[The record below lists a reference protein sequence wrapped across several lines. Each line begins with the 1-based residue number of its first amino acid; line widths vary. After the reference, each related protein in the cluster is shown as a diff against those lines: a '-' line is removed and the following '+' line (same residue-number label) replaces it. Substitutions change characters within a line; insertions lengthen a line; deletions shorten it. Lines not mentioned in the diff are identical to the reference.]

1 MTQYLIKIAATTLI
15 VVAVSEIAKRSSV
28 AGAILASIPIVSVL
42 AMIWLYSDTRDVA
55 QVGAFSRSIVWLVVP
70 SLVLFV
76 SLPVLLEREYGF
88 YTSLAVSIGLTVI
101 AYFGMISIARAFG
114 FRL

>member
-1 MTQYLIKIAATTLI
+1 MTQILIKTAATTLI
-15 VVAVSEIAKRSSV
+15 VVVVSELAKRSNM

-42 AMIWLYSDTRDVA
+42 AMIWLYIDTRDVA
-55 QVGAFSRSIVWLVVP
+55 QVSALSRSIVWLVVP

-76 SLPVLLEREYGF
+76 SLPMLLERDYGF
-88 YTSLAVSIGLTVI
+88 YTSLVVSIGLTVI
-101 AYFGMISIARAFG
+101 AYFSMIAVARVLG